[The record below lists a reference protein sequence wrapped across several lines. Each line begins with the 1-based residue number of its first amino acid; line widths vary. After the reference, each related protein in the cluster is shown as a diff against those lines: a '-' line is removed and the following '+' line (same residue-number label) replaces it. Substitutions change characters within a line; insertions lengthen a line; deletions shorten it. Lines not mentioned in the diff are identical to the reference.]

1 MEQAE
6 TFEHRGNFL
15 DRKAGVVM
23 KQKPDQT
30 ELKICRKTY
39 EQPHMSERQIE
50 DMKKKIDEA
59 KMKNR
64 RQRRKRSIVF
74 RTTAAVTAVVAA
86 FVILPNT
93 SAGVAYA
100 MENIPLLGRLVEV
113 VTVRDYQY
121 EDERNHADIEIPE
134 IVAKDTVVENVQTD
148 NDDIQTEEGSTET
161 TVQVPDTVQEN
172 LKKSAEEINAEIQE
186 ISGSFIEEFKE
197 NLQSDWGYQDVV
209 VKSEVVSTTQD
220 YFTLKLI
227 CYMAS
232 GSGAEWNYYYT
243 IDLNTG
249 ERLQLKNLFQEGADY
264 VTPISEN
271 IKTQMREQM
280 AADDMNHYWVDDEI
294 DDLNFKEI
302 TDETAFYIN
311 ESGKIVISFNEGDV
325 APMYMGVVTFE
336 IPDEVVAD
344 IRK

>member
-1 MEQAE
+1 M
-6 TFEHRGNFL
+6 R
-15 DRKAGVVM
+15 
-23 KQKPDQT
+23 QKPDQI
-30 ELKICRKTY
+30 ELKICRKMY
-39 EQPHMSERQIE
+39 EQPHMSERQVE
-50 DMKKKIDEA
+50 DMKKKMEEA
-59 KMKNR
+59 KMENR
-64 RQRRKRSIVF
+64 RQRRKRSVVF
-74 RTTAAVTAVVAA
+74 RTTAAAAAVVAA

-93 SAGVAYA
+93 SADIAYA

-113 VTVRDYQY
+113 VTFRDYQY

-134 IVAKDTVVENVQTD
+134 IVAKDTVVEKAQTG
-148 NDDIQTEEGSTET
+148 NDDIQTEEGSTDT

-186 ISGSFIEEFKE
+186 ISGPFIEEFKE
-197 NLQSDWGYQDVV
+197 NLQYDGYQDVV
-209 VKSEVVSTTQD
+209 VTSEVVNTTQD

-227 CYMAS
+227 CYMGS

-249 ERLQLKNLFQEGADY
+249 ERLQLKDLFQEGADY
-264 VTPISEN
+264 ITPISEN
-271 IKTQMREQM
+271 IKSQMREQM

-294 DDLNFKEI
+294 EDLNFKGI
-302 TDETAFYIN
+302 TDETSFYIN
-311 ESGKIVISFNEGDV
+311 ENGRIVISFNEGDV

>member
-1 MEQAE
+1 
-6 TFEHRGNFL
+6 
-15 DRKAGVVM
+15 M
-23 KQKPDQT
+23 KQKPEQI
-30 ELKICRKTY
+30 ELEKCRKMY
-39 EQPHMSERQIE
+39 EQPHMSGRQIE
-50 DMKKKIDEA
+50 DMKKKMEEA
-59 KMKNR
+59 KMENR
-64 RQRRKRSIVF
+64 RQRRKQSIVF
-74 RTTAAVTAVVAA
+74 KTTAAAAAVVAA
-86 FVILPNT
+86 FIILPNT
-93 SAGVAYA
+93 SADIAYA

-113 VTVRDYQY
+113 VTFRDYQY

-134 IVAKDTVVENVQTD
+134 IVTKDTVVENM
-148 NDDIQTEEGSTET
+148 QTEEGSNEMN
-161 TVQVPDTVQEN
+161 VQVPDTVQEN

-186 ISGSFIEEFKE
+186 ISGPFIEEFKE
-197 NLQSDWGYQDVV
+197 NLQYDGYQDVMV
-209 VKSEVVSTTQD
+209 TSEVINTTQD

-249 ERLQLKNLFQEGADY
+249 ERLQLKDLFLEGADY
-264 VTPISEN
+264 ITPISEN
-271 IKTQMREQM
+271 IKSQMREQM

-294 DDLNFKEI
+294 EELNFKEI

-311 ESGKIVISFNEGDV
+311 ENGKIVISFNEGDV

>member
-1 MEQAE
+1 
-6 TFEHRGNFL
+6 
-15 DRKAGVVM
+15 M

-30 ELKICRKTY
+30 ELEICKKTY
-39 EQPHMSERQIE
+39 EQPHMSEGQIE

-59 KMKNR
+59 KMENR
-64 RQRRKRSIVF
+64 SQRRKHSIVI
-74 RTTAAVTAVVAA
+74 RTAATAAAVVAA

-93 SAGVAYA
+93 SAGVAQA

-113 VTVRDYQY
+113 VTFRDYQY
-121 EDERNHADIEIPE
+121 EDERNHADIEIPK

-148 NDDIQTEEGSTET
+148 SDEIQTEEGSAET
-161 TVQVPDTVQEN
+161 TVQASDDVQEN
-172 LKKSAEEINAEIQE
+172 LKKSTEEINAEIQE
-186 ISGSFIEEFKE
+186 ISGPFIEEFKE
-197 NLQSDWGYQDVV
+197 NLQYDWGYQDVM

-227 CYMAS
+227 CYMGS

-249 ERLQLKNLFQEGADY
+249 ERLQLKDLFQEGADY

-280 AADDMNHYWVDDEI
+280 VADDMKYYWVDDEI
-294 DDLNFKEI
+294 EAWNFKEI

-311 ESGKIVISFNEGDV
+311 ENGKIVISFNEGDV

-336 IPDEVVAD
+336 VPNEVVAD